1 MPVVATAVG
10 GIPEQII
17 DGRTGFLVPAGDA
30 EGMAQQVVR
39 LLEREGIRLLMA
51 GEAQQMVKDR
61 FDIHQQVRAY
71 LDWYDSILLRVP
83 SAGALH
89 HAN

>member
-1 MPVVATAVG
+1 
-10 GIPEQII
+10 
-17 DGRTGFLVPAGDA
+17 
-30 EGMAQQVVR
+30 MAQQVVR

-61 FDIHQQVRAY
+61 FDIHRQVRAY
-71 LDWYDSILLRVP
+71 LDWYDSILVRVP